1 MEAFWKRKKIYK
13 FNKFLF
19 FKLFFLLIIN
29 EIVAPERK
37 PAREKPNF
45 INSFG
50 KDGAKR
56 KNSFGERNKNASV
69 KIIGKKRQIKLFILL
84 RVILP
89 FEKKVLK

>member
-1 MEAFWKRKKIYK
+1 MKVFWKRKKIYK

-37 PAREKPNF
+37 PASEKPNF

-69 KIIGKKRQIKLFILL
+69 KIIGKKRQSWTKFSRTCIL
-84 RVILP
+84 R
-89 FEKKVLK
+89 KVE

>member
-1 MEAFWKRKKIYK
+1 M
-13 FNKFLF
+13 
-19 FKLFFLLIIN
+19 FFLLIIN

-37 PAREKPNF
+37 PASEKPNF

-56 KNSFGERNKNASV
+56 KNSVGERNKNASV

>member
-19 FKLFFLLIIN
+19 FELFFLLIIN

-37 PAREKPNF
+37 PASEKPNF

-50 KDGAKR
+50 KDGAK